1 MLEMFCT
8 LSAAMSEIAKILSWL
23 GFTSRLKFQD
33 KVPNYTWP
41 DLQVVEENIL
51 VEVDTVIILSIVRL
65 AKFISWL
72 QPSRHFEGKYE

>member
-1 MLEMFCT
+1 MACT

-51 VEVDTVIILSIVRL
+51 VEVYTVIKVQ
-65 AKFISWL
+65 WL
-72 QPSRHFEGKYE
+72 GWSNKNLLWVKQWVQYKT

>member
-1 MLEMFCT
+1 MACT

-23 GFTSRLKFQD
+23 GSTSRLKFQD

-41 DLQVVEENIL
+41 DLQVVKENIL

-65 AKFISWL
+65 AKLISRL
-72 QPSRHFEGKYE
+72 QLRRYFEEKDE

>member
-1 MLEMFCT
+1 MACT

-51 VEVDTVIILSIVRL
+51 VEVDTVILSIVRL

-72 QPSRHFEGKYE
+72 QLRRYFEGKDE